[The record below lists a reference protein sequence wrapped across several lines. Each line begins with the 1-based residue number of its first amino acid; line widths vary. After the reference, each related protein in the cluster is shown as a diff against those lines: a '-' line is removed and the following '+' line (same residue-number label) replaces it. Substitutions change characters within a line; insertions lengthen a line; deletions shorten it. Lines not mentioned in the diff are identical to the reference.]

1 VIENQRSKQGKY
13 DEPSRNCD
21 IVMKGGITSG
31 VVYPQAVSE
40 LAETFRFRNIGGTSA
55 GAIAAAAAAAAEHG
69 RSGGGFE
76 KLGELPDWIGTGRN
90 LLSLFQPQ
98 RSTRGIFRVLMAKIE
113 HGWPRAIAVAVLWN
127 MPVVALGVVPA
138 AVLALFA
145 DPGSSIWLQAAAVAA
160 VFVLAVLG
168 AALALIAF
176 LGAKL
181 LRAVPRNGF
190 GLCSGWTEAFEK
202 DESGPAPLTPWLYR
216 RLNDYAGL
224 DDGAPLTFGHLWA
237 GPQGKQESPPEDA
250 DERHLNLAMMT
261 TNLTNRRAHQLP
273 FAEEQWF
280 FCPKELGT
288 LFPAEVVTWMKAK
301 SVEEVL
307 TSEGKRLLKLPA
319 PKDLPVIVATRLS
332 LSFPVL
338 LSAVPLWRRE
348 EPPNPGATAATP
360 DPEPCWFSDGGIS
373 SNFPIHFFDRLVPRW
388 PTFAI
393 NLRPFRRG
401 EVESENELKNT
412 WMVRSETEQIGD
424 WWYPIESLFGFL
436 SGIGHTMQNRVDEA
450 QMRIPG
456 YRDRIAHVSLSDEEG
471 GMNLAMEEET
481 IRRLIK
487 RGGLAAGRL
496 KDAYTRAPSPGA
508 LSWDSHRW
516 TRLRSGL
523 AVLEEMHLRFVD
535 GYKGEVEPEG
545 APSYADLLN
554 GAAPVAVEDYPW
566 ADASQRA
573 LAAAQVEA
581 IVAAIAGVGE
591 EDSVTG
597 GAPSPPPEG
606 RIEPRG

>member
-1 VIENQRSKQGKY
+1 
-13 DEPSRNCD
+13 
-21 IVMKGGITSG
+21 MKGGITSG

-69 RSGGGFE
+69 RRGGGFE
-76 KLGELPDWIGTGRN
+76 QLSELPNWIGTGRN

-113 HGWPRAIAVAVLWN
+113 HGWPRAIVVAILWS
-127 MPVVALGVVPA
+127 MPVVVLGAVPA

-145 DPGSSIWLQAAAVAA
+145 DPGSSGWLRAAAVAA
-160 VFVLAVLG
+160 VLVLAVLG
-168 AALALIAF
+168 GVIALAVF
-176 LGAKL
+176 LAGKL
-181 LRAVPRNGF
+181 LWAVPRNGF
-190 GLCSGWTEAFEK
+190 GLCSGWTERFEK

-216 RLNDYAGL
+216 RLNEYAGL
-224 DDGAPLTFGHLWA
+224 DDGEPLTFGHLWA
-237 GPQGKQESPPEDA
+237 GPEGDQASPPENA
-250 DERHLNLAMMT
+250 DDRYLNLAMMT

-273 FAEEQWF
+273 FAEGQWS
-280 FCPKELGT
+280 FCPDELRR
-288 LFPAEVVTWMKAK
+288 LFPAEVVTWMEAKAGG
-301 SVEEVL
+301 EVL
-307 TSEGKRLLKLPA
+307 TNAGKRLLKLPA

-348 EPPNPGATAATP
+348 ELPQPGPTAAAS
-360 DPEPCWFSDGGIS
+360 DPERCWFSDGGIS

-401 EVESENELKNT
+401 EVESKDELQNT
-412 WMVRSETEQIGD
+412 WMVSNETEQIGD
-424 WWYPIESLFGFL
+424 WWYPIDSLFSFL

-450 QMRIPG
+450 QMRVPG
-456 YRDRIAHVSLSDEEG
+456 YRDRIAHVSLNDEEG
-471 GMNLAMEEET
+471 GMNLAMEEKT

-496 KDAYTRAPSPGA
+496 KDAYTSAPSPGA
-508 LSWDSHRW
+508 LSWDAHRW
-516 TRLRSGL
+516 TRLRSSL
-523 AVLEEMHLRFVD
+523 SVLEEMHLRFVD
-535 GYKGEVEPEG
+535 GYEGAVEPEG

-554 GAAPVAVEDYPW
+554 GVVPVAVEGYPW

-573 LAAAQVEA
+573 LGAAQVEA
-581 IVAAIAGVGE
+581 IVAAIAGVGDE
-591 EDSVTG
+591 TSVAG
-597 GAPSPPPEG
+597 GAPAPPPEG
-606 RIEPRG
+606 RIEPRS